1 MMKKYELFTA
11 KELKPAGWMHRQL
24 LLQAQGLAGNLDKVW
39 PDVRDSKWVGGDR
52 EGWERVPYWLDGFVP
67 LAYLLDDEDMK
78 ARAKRYIDK
87 ILEIQR
93 EDGWICPTGD
103 ESIEWYD
110 NWAVQLITKV
120 LTVYYE
126 CSGDERIPEV
136 LRRAMKNYYDFL
148 TDGTIKLY
156 NWGKFRWYESFVSLN
171 RLAEWYPEEEWIP
184 ALARLLK
191 EQGADYAT
199 FTERWKHPLNI
210 WKFETHI
217 VNLMMM
223 LKYEAISCD
232 LLGEEYTDV
241 AERLYSV
248 LKKYNGMAAGCITG
262 DECLSGLSPIHG
274 SELCSVVEQMYSYE
288 LLYAYTGD
296 KKWAERLERL
306 AFNALPAT
314 ITEDMW
320 GHQYVQMTN
329 QIDCTRLEGY
339 AKVPFGTNGKEAHV
353 FGLEPNF
360 GCCTANFGQG
370 WPKLALSAFMKAEDG
385 VVSAIPIP
393 SELLIEWKG
402 VPVIITLNTEYPF
415 RNTFTYR
422 VEAKEATDMALR
434 IRIPSFAKNLKIN
447 GKAVAKQGMLIFKGF
462 KQGITELT
470 VSFETEALLKAS
482 PNGMYMAEKGSL
494 LFAVPIQS
502 EVRAVEYEK
511 NEVERKFPYCDY
523 YMKPVSDW
531 NYAFTDRELS
541 AQEREV
547 DEVPFS
553 EKNPT
558 VTLQAKLC
566 HIDWGYEEGYET
578 VCAKK
583 PKSRKPLDAPTEL
596 TLIPYGCA
604 KLRMTELPLVKKT
617 LNY

>member
-1 MMKKYELFTA
+1 MKGTYALFTT
-11 KELKPAGWMHRQL
+11 KELKPQGWLRRQL

-52 EGWERVPYWLDGFVP
+52 EGWERVPYWLDGFIP

-87 ILEIQR
+87 ILEIQK

-103 ESIEWYD
+103 DSIEWYD
-110 NWAVQLITKV
+110 TWAVQLITKV

-136 LRRAMKNYYDFL
+136 LRRAMKNYYEL
-148 TDGTIKLY
+148 LSAGTIKLY
-156 NWGKFRWYESFVSLN
+156 NWGKFRWYESFVALN

-184 ALARLLK
+184 ALAHLLK
-191 EQGADYAT
+191 EQGADYAS

-232 LLGEEYTDV
+232 LLGEKYTDI
-241 AERLYSV
+241 AESLYSV

-262 DECLSGLSPIHG
+262 DECLAGLSPIHG

-288 LLYAYTGD
+288 CLYAYTGD
-296 KKWAERLERL
+296 RKWAERLERL

-329 QIDCTRLEGY
+329 QIDCTCLEGY

-370 WPKLALSAFMKAEDG
+370 WPKLALSAFMKAKDG
-385 VVSAIPIP
+385 VVSAVPIP
-393 SELLIEWKG
+393 SELSIEWNG
-402 VPVIITLNTEYPF
+402 VPVTVTLSTEYPF

-422 VEAKEATDMALR
+422 IAAEKATNMALR
-434 IRIPSFAKNLKIN
+434 IRIPSFAKNLKVN
-447 GKAVAKQGMLIFKGF
+447 GEAVAKRGMLLFRGF
-462 KQGITELT
+462 CEGVTELT
-470 VSFETEALLKAS
+470 VSFETEAVLKAS

-494 LFAVPIQS
+494 LFAVPIES
-502 EVRAVEYEK
+502 EVRTVEYEK
-511 NEVERKFPYCDY
+511 NDVERKFPYCDY
-523 YMKPVSDW
+523 YMRPVSDW
-531 NYAFTDRELS
+531 NYAFTDRTLS
-541 AQEREV
+541 VQEQEV
-547 DEVPFS
+547 DSIPFS
-553 EKNPT
+553 EKKPAVT
-558 VTLQAKLC
+558 VRARLC
-566 HIDWGYEEGYET
+566 HIDWGYEDGFET

-583 PKSRKPLDAPTEL
+583 PLKRKPLDASAEV

-604 KLRMTELPLVKKT
+604 KLRMTELPLVKPQE
-617 LNY
+617 